1 MTGISENKDI
11 FSKIRHSPEHR
22 DHLKSTNEYFRM
34 KIRIH
39 LLAVDIRFL
48 NLCKIN
54 RVFPNF
60 ISNSFKKLTSNKE
73 FLQKKLLQKTI
84 SDKYRERSI
93 LENRA
98 YSMHLRLGTHF
109 GPELWGSFERHLYTR
124 LSKEKHNKKNTLK
137 KKLAVLCNKIY
148 RPKCKQPAPDNV
160 INLSRQKLTG
170 KELEILGQGLKSCYS
185 YPTEITEYIA
195 DIDNATRGL
204 NENEKFLIHQ
214 KCIPIL
220 ESIGK
225 QSEKEKKVHN
235 DRRRVISNLKKKGLY
250 ITKSDKG
257 NNTVIMEKTDYIQR
271 CNLLLEN
278 GNFKKVKKN
287 PLSAYKKELKYNLD
301 RVSVIPETE
310 KKWLTNTTA
319 ELPYLYAY
327 PKIHK
332 PGKEMRPIVNCR
344 EATTYK
350 LAKWLIKRFK
360 LFEIFESKSVRNSIE
375 LVEKLKN
382 IKLEIDDRIVSF
394 DVKSLYPSIP
404 VNLAL
409 DTLRNWLHKN
419 GISSMKI
426 KEYAGLVNLC
436 LTQNAFYFN
445 NELYE
450 QLDGLMMGNPISSL
464 TAELVMSEF
473 ECRAIKEYPKI
484 FQHWSRFVDDVLEIL
499 KKHHINEALTI
510 LNSYHEK
517 IQFTLEV
524 EEEQKLPFLDLIV
537 HRDKDN
543 LKFGIYRK
551 PTSTETYI
559 NNRAFNHR
567 PHKLAAFNFMLHR
580 TNSIPLN
587 ETDYKIE
594 IEKILEI
601 AEKNSFNKGEI
612 KKLNEKVKQRTL
624 NKETSKLNIEKAEMR
639 FKKFSYHPKY
649 APAFRRIFEK
659 FNIKLSFTNRFN
671 VAQQFSRKI
680 ENRRP
685 DNEEKGIYQINCTE
699 CNKFYIGQT
708 SRSLKVRAQEHKRC
722 VRNRQTEK
730 SAVAL
735 HYWEEGHEISFEP
748 KLLRKVTEKNKLD
761 IWESIYMYQNKNN
774 IFNTDLTGVNNRLFT
789 TIHSRCDND
798 GGTGNNPGPKS
809 ADWN

>member
-1 MTGISENKDI
+1 
-11 FSKIRHSPEHR
+11 
-22 DHLKSTNEYFRM
+22 
-34 KIRIH
+34 
-39 LLAVDIRFL
+39 
-48 NLCKIN
+48 
-54 RVFPNF
+54 
-60 ISNSFKKLTSNKE
+60 
-73 FLQKKLLQKTI
+73 
-84 SDKYRERSI
+84 
-93 LENRA
+93 
-98 YSMHLRLGTHF
+98 
-109 GPELWGSFERHLYTR
+109 
-124 LSKEKHNKKNTLK
+124 
-137 KKLAVLCNKIY
+137 
-148 RPKCKQPAPDNV
+148 
-160 INLSRQKLTG
+160 
-170 KELEILGQGLKSCYS
+170 
-185 YPTEITEYIA
+185 
-195 DIDNATRGL
+195 
-204 NENEKFLIHQ
+204 
-214 KCIPIL
+214 
-220 ESIGK
+220 
-225 QSEKEKKVHN
+225 
-235 DRRRVISNLKKKGLY
+235 
-250 ITKSDKG
+250 
-257 NNTVIMEKTDYIQR
+257 
-271 CNLLLEN
+271 
-278 GNFKKVKKN
+278 
-287 PLSAYKKELKYNLD
+287 
-301 RVSVIPETE
+301 
-310 KKWLTNTTA
+310 
-319 ELPYLYAY
+319 
-327 PKIHK
+327 
-332 PGKEMRPIVNCR
+332 
-344 EATTYK
+344 
-350 LAKWLIKRFK
+350 
-360 LFEIFESKSVRNSIE
+360 
-375 LVEKLKN
+375 
-382 IKLEIDDRIVSF
+382 
-394 DVKSLYPSIP
+394 
-404 VNLAL
+404 
-409 DTLRNWLHKN
+409 
-419 GISSMKI
+419 
-426 KEYAGLVNLC
+426 
-436 LTQNAFYFN
+436 
-445 NELYE
+445 
-450 QLDGLMMGNPISSL
+450 MMGNPISSL

-639 FKKFSYHPKY
+639 FKKLSYHPKY

-761 IWESIYMYQNKNN
+761 IWESIYM
-774 IFNTDLTGVNNRLFT
+774 
-789 TIHSRCDND
+789 
-798 GGTGNNPGPKS
+798 
-809 ADWN
+809 